1 MVASIK
7 YTDGDARS
15 YKAVELHTRTDH
27 HTFDSGD
34 FPTDWFGMLKFVTS
48 LPDDSDE
55 YDGLMFSS
63 SVFHFFYFDGGDELY
78 ERGLLVTKGDY
89 WEILYDW
96 DPETQ
101 DGGITVYTN
110 KGEFLTH
117 PQYKDKYSIKN
128 NK

>member
-1 MVASIK
+1 MVVSIK

-48 LPDDSDE
+48 LPDDTDE

-63 SVFHFFYFDGGDELY
+63 SVFHFFYFDGGWWKYRRE
-78 ERGLLVTKGDY
+78 EWENGDFT
-89 WEILYDW
+89 WIRMFGGEVDARKEDVVILESWYQRTIN
-96 DPETQ
+96 P
-101 DGGITVYTN
+101 
-110 KGEFLTH
+110 
-117 PQYKDKYSIKN
+117 
-128 NK
+128 